1 MMPSDLAD
9 VLHYFLPEAGT
20 VGDAPAR
27 DHAPEPFMRRPFDE
41 PKRIAA
47 LPLVC
52 VPIGEQDVVRAAFAW
67 NLAVETARLGGRAA
81 VVAPISDDSEAL
93 WPGHGLEPMGAD
105 VILTKAS
112 NLAALYR
119 DALDVA
125 VERAVDANDGGVI
138 YVRVPPAWLR
148 NQADGN
154 SLLRWTLMFTSSD
167 RRDLLETYG
176 LAKLL
181 CRSGSRASRLGVT
194 VHGARGIGEA
204 AAAFER
210 LSDNASRHLGRDL
223 TSYGLLVDD
232 LHVYR
237 AIVAQRPIGLVHP
250 QSAAARSLKDVAEL
264 VLEDARKPTFA

>member
-1 MMPSDLAD
+1 MPSDLAD

-20 VGDAPAR
+20 VGDEPVHEAPR
-27 DHAPEPFMRRPFDE
+27 DRFNRRGSDE
-41 PKRIAA
+41 PQRIAA

-81 VVAPISDDSEAL
+81 VVAPISDDSAAL
-93 WPGHGLEPMGAD
+93 WPGHGIEPMGAD
-105 VILTKAS
+105 VVLTPAS

-119 DALDVA
+119 DALDIA
-125 VERAVDANDGGVI
+125 VDRAVDAKDGGVI
-138 YVRVPPAWLR
+138 YVRVPPLWLR

-181 CRSGSRASRLGVT
+181 CRTGSRASRLGVT
-194 VHGARGIGEA
+194 VHGARRIDEA
-204 AAAFER
+204 TAAFER
-210 LSDNASRHLGRDL
+210 LAGNASRHLGREL

-264 VLEDARKPTFA
+264 VLEDARKPIFA